1 MNQTAEAFYLSM
13 LDAGKL
19 ETKETEAAF
28 YRAYDHIIDTA
39 ECDDN
44 EEEKSRIFE
53 LLANVENQARRTAFQ
68 LGMRTALDLLRR

>member
-28 YRAYDHIIDTA
+28 YRAYDHTA

-53 LLANVENQARRTAFQ
+53 LLADLENQARQAAFS
-68 LGMRTALDLLRR
+68 LGMRAAFDLLQR

>member
-28 YRAYDHIIDTA
+28 GRMIT
-39 ECDDN
+39 
-44 EEEKSRIFE
+44 S
-53 LLANVENQARRTAFQ
+53 
-68 LGMRTALDLLRR
+68 

>member
-1 MNQTAEAFYLSM
+1 MNQTAKTLYLSM

-53 LLANVENQARRTAFQ
+53 LLADLENQAGQAAFS
-68 LGMRTALDLLRR
+68 LGMRAAFDLLQR

>member
-53 LLANVENQARRTAFQ
+53 LLADLENQARQVAFS
-68 LGMRTALDLLRR
+68 LGMRATFDLLQR